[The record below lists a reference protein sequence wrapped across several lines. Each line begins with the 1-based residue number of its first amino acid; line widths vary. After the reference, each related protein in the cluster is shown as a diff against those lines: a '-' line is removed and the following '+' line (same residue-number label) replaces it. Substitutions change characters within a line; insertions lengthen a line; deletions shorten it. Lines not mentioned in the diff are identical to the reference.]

1 LEGILDGMVTK
12 KQKSARRLQ
21 LAYKEFC
28 MKLPVLIAVAWQ
40 QKKSATFNYST
51 WEEEEKH
58 QATFRYEYTASVDF
72 RDDENACKI
81 RFLMNEP
88 TGLLTKPKD
97 SWGENNYRV
106 LHQATSFLK
115 FRDVHNVEAKI
126 YADVVKSLKFFIS
139 QKGRFA
145 KKDENHTH
153 AQDAN
158 VTDAT
163 LDGKETDETPDGEV
177 KDATPDGEVTDAT
190 SVVPRHI
197 VLEDLD
203 KYIDELKSRKA
214 ASEES
219 IEPVLKEK
227 FFKAGYDDQKIWA
240 AEEMRKM
247 FTDSAVIMAPDFIIM
262 APDFNPYHQVYKK
275 YQSKFKLET
284 IKQLDNLVR
293 NLEMSVKEFR
303 DSILVHDSDSDDA
316 VNDD

>member
-1 LEGILDGMVTK
+1 
-12 KQKSARRLQ
+12 
-21 LAYKEFC
+21 
-28 MKLPVLIAVAWQ
+28 
-40 QKKSATFNYST
+40 
-51 WEEEEKH
+51 
-58 QATFRYEYTASVDF
+58 
-72 RDDENACKI
+72 
-81 RFLMNEP
+81 
-88 TGLLTKPKD
+88 
-97 SWGENNYRV
+97 
-106 LHQATSFLK
+106 
-115 FRDVHNVEAKI
+115 VHNVEAKI
-126 YADVVKSLKFFIS
+126 YADVVKSLKLFIS

-163 LDGKETDETPDGEV
+163 SDANLTDATPDANVTDATPDANVTDATPDGKETD
-177 KDATPDGEVTDAT
+177 AT
-190 SVVPRHI
+190 SDDDAKQTPVVPKHNDAKQTPVVPKHI

-247 FTDSAVIMAPDFIIM
+247 FTDSAVIMAPDFVIM